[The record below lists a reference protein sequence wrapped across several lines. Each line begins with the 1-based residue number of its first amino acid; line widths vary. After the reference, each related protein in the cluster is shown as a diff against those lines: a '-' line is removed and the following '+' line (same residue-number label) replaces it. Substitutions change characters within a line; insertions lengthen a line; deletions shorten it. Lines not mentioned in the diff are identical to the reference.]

1 MPETAVRPRP
11 VPVVAEQA
19 SIGKGLLFKG
29 VISGTGSLYVDGEV
43 VGNINLPES
52 CVTVGLN
59 GQVSDG
65 MSVCINAREIVVMGR
80 IRGNISASDRVEIR
94 AEGALTG
101 NVTTDRISIADGAF
115 FKGDI
120 NLRKGQPKPMGPRI
134 PAMANEA
141 AIA

>member
-1 MPETAVRPRP
+1 MPEVVARPRP
-11 VPVVAEQA
+11 VQVVAEQA

-29 VISGTGSLYVDGEV
+29 VISGSGSLYVDGEV
-43 VGNINLPES
+43 VGNINLPDS

-65 MSVCINAREIVVMGR
+65 MSVCINAREIVVMGK

-94 AEGALTG
+94 SEGALTG
-101 NVTTDRISIADGAF
+101 NVTADRISIADGAY

-120 NLRKGQPKPMGPRI
+120 DLRKGQPKPMGPRI
-134 PAMANEA
+134 QAMARE